1 MSNANTRVVVAMSGG
16 VDSSVA
22 AYLLKKDGYD
32 VLGVFMKNWHD
43 TNVTISNI
51 LTITIMITIKNI
63 ILDDKKIL
71 LEIEENKK
79 KPKTEGRF
87 QRRLRKL
94 QEAAEKAQKH
104 QNRKNK

>member
-1 MSNANTRVVVAMSGG
+1 M
-16 VDSSVA
+16 
-22 AYLLKKDGYD
+22 L
-32 VLGVFMKNWHD
+32 
-43 TNVTISNI
+43 
-51 LTITIMITIKNI
+51 TIKNV

-94 QEAAEKAQKH
+94 QEAAEKAQQQ